1 MKTPASVSGRSTGVA
16 KTERPFVVHSGINRA
31 KKGTKS
37 SGEKSIAADMGSRAK
52 LSLKMRTIRSLN
64 SGVATIYWKSPS
76 LANTRDLEPE
86 VNCGT
91 APTVRRDRSRHKG
104 RFDAFI
110 PWVIGPFAPSIIGYV
125 WHHPPMNHRHAV
137 ALAPVDWRLIAAPTS
152 LRCKR
157 PRATSSATAGPRM
170 IVLISESEGAPFL
183 EDAAE
188 LWRRREAHSSI
199 RVQEGEPRSPRIVG
213 NGRAGRIRRPTTRAC
228 RHSGHYLWI
237 KERLS
242 QSSKRVSPRRAL

>member
-52 LSLKMRTIRSLN
+52 LSLKMRTIRSPN

-110 PWVIGPFAPSIIGYV
+110 PWVIGPFAPSISGYV
-125 WHHPPMNHRHAV
+125 WHPPMNPRHAA
-137 ALAPVDWRLIAAPTS
+137 ALPLVGWYLMLPPHPNDGKYANPHSPLKDWTLD
-152 LRCKR
+152 
-157 PRATSSATAGPRM
+157 SS
-170 IVLISESEGAPFL
+170 F
-183 EDAAE
+183 
-188 LWRRREAHSSI
+188 WSS
-199 RVQEGEPRSPRIVG
+199 
-213 NGRAGRIRRPTTRAC
+213 
-228 RHSGHYLWI
+228 
-237 KERLS
+237 
-242 QSSKRVSPRRAL
+242 